1 MFTVWIQYP
10 KSKIRLT
17 SEVPVDDADE
27 GRLRAELITCSR
39 LLVQQEVLGYS
50 GHLSARV
57 AGERLLIQPRDLSRA
72 ALRPQDLLVVDLDG
86 EVVRGDGP
94 PPAETAIHTG
104 VYRARPDVH
113 VICHGHPRAST
124 TFSMVDAPLV
134 PMRHF
139 AFKFPAGLAVHP
151 DPTHIRDRDQ
161 GDAVAKTLGDAGA
174 CLLRSHGTVVVGDTM
189 QNLLM
194 DCLDIEEN
202 ARTLI
207 DAARLGPLLPLTEL
221 EVDELRASYARG
233 GHRANKLWEH
243 YVFMARAAGV
253 L

>member
-1 MFTVWIQYP
+1 MADTD
-10 KSKIRLT
+10 
-17 SEVPVDDADE
+17 EVA
-27 GRLRAELITCSR
+27 LRTDLVTCSR
-39 LLVQQEVLGYS
+39 VLVQQEVLGYS
-50 GHLSARV
+50 GHLSARL
-57 AGERLLIQPRDLSRA
+57 GPNRLLIQPRDLSRA
-72 ALRPQDLLVVDLDG
+72 ALNPDDLLVVDLNGNVIRG
-86 EVVRGDGP
+86 EGP

-104 VYRARPDVH
+104 VYRARPDVR

-124 TFSMVDAPLV
+124 TFSMVDASLS

-139 AFKFPAGLAVHP
+139 AFKFPTGLPVHP
-151 DPTHIRDRDQ
+151 DPTHIRDREQ
-161 GDAVAKTLGDAGA
+161 GDAVAETLGASGA

-207 DAARLGPLLPLTEL
+207 DAARLGPINPLSAD
-221 EVDELRASYARG
+221 EVDRLRASYARG
-233 GHRANKLWEH
+233 GHRARKLWEH
-243 YVFMARAAGV
+243 YVVIGRAAGA